1 MIYKKRLNNNV
12 VVAVD
17 EKGNEKILTGKG
29 LGFQMPAGEVVD
41 ETRVE
46 KTFELVDSTANK
58 RLQEL
63 FKTIPIE
70 HVSLAEDI
78 VSYAKKSIP
87 GRINDNVIVSLCDH
101 IYMAVERKKQDIEV
115 KNVMLWDIQ
124 KFYRDEYN
132 VGLYALEQI
141 KKNFDVSLSEDEAGF
156 IALHIVN
163 AQLDTKTKTVKEIT
177 KVMQDIETI
186 VRITFSIDLDTTS
199 VYYYRFITHLK
210 FFAERLFSNNTY
222 KDQDVNNMFD
232 LVKMKYKQEV
242 ACVNKIAAF
251 LEKQYNYE
259 LSDEEMLYLSI
270 HISRIVQVSKQNGN
284 KDS

>member
-29 LGFQMPAGEVVD
+29 LGFQMPTGEVVD
-41 ETRVE
+41 ESRVE

-78 VSYAKKSIP
+78 VSYAKKSVP

-141 KKNFDVSLSEDEAGF
+141 KKNFDVTLSEDEAGF

-177 KVMQDIETI
+177 KVIQDIETI

-251 LEKQYNYE
+251 LEKQYNYK